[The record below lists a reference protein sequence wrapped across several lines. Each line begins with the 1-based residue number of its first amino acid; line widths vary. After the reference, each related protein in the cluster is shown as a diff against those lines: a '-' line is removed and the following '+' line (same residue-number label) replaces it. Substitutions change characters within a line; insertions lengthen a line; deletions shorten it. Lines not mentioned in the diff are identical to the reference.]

1 MNAFVRTGRFRAMV
15 IPNAVS
21 PGRRPGTLPN
31 ISDKQPMIDRLSRF
45 TPSARRHPRLALIAL
60 GCCLL
65 FSVNAVASELRDS
78 PIVKAVQR
86 VRAAVVNIRGEKT
99 VPNSVTPAGQTT
111 PTDAG
116 RRVNGMGT
124 GVLIDCRGYIITNY
138 HVVDGVREIFVTMA
152 DGKRQVAKLVARDA
166 ETDLAVIKIESDN
179 PLPVVPIGTSSDLMP
194 GETVI
199 AVGNAYG
206 YEHTVTRGIVSAL
219 HRAVQVSDAQ
229 FYDDLIQ
236 TDASINPGNSGGPL
250 LNIDGDVIGI
260 NVAVRAGAQGI
271 GFAIPIDRVMSVAVG
286 LLASCNTNKT
296 WIGMESSTDASPG
309 NHGMKVGAIEPKSPA
324 AEAGLVSG
332 DVITAIDD
340 ITIERPLDF
349 QRAML
354 DHKAGDMLQLTVQ
367 RTDASKSMTLKLTLG
382 EAPESRK
389 TADQPAWELLGVKL
403 TPIPADEFRKNRQ
416 TRYRGG
422 LAITAVRPSS
432 PAANQGI
439 VPGDILVGMHIWETA
454 TIDNV
459 SYILKRP
466 DFGKTSPVKFFILRG
481 DETLYGVLP
490 VVSTKTAQ
498 R

>member
-1 MNAFVRTGRFRAMV
+1 MNDRHPRFA
-15 IPNAVS
+15 PCNW
-21 PGRRPGTLPN
+21 RP
-31 ISDKQPMIDRLSRF
+31 
-45 TPSARRHPRLALIAL
+45 PRLALIGL

-65 FSVNAVASELRDS
+65 LSVNAVASELRES

-99 VPNSVTPAGQTT
+99 IPSSVTPAGQTT
-111 PTDAG
+111 PAPDAG

-124 GVLIDCRGYIITNY
+124 GVLIDYRGYIITNF

-152 DGKRQVAKLVARDA
+152 DGKRQVAKMVARDM
-166 ETDLAVIKIESDN
+166 ETDLAVIKIESQD
-179 PLPVVPIGTSSDLMP
+179 PLPTIPIGTSSDLMP

-271 GFAIPIDRVMSVAVG
+271 GFAIPIDKVMTVAVG
-286 LLASCNTNKT
+286 LFATCNANKT
-296 WIGMESSTDASPG
+296 WIGMESTNDPAINS
-309 NHGMKVGAIEPKSPA
+309 HGMKVGAIEPKSPA
-324 AEAGLVSG
+324 AEAGLTAG

-340 ITIERPLDF
+340 LTIQRPLDF

-354 DHKAGDMLQLTVQ
+354 DHKAGDMLELTV
-367 RTDASKSMTLKLTLG
+367 RRADSSKSVMLKLTLG
-382 EAPESRK
+382 DVPEAQKVAE
-389 TADQPAWELLGVKL
+389 QPAWDFLGVKL
-403 TPIPADEFRKNRQ
+403 KTIPADEFRKNRQ

-422 LAITAVRPSS
+422 LAITAVRPNS

-454 TIDNV
+454 TIENV

-466 DFGKTSPVKFFILRG
+466 DFAKLNPVKFFILRG

-490 VVSTKTAQ
+490 VASNKTAQ